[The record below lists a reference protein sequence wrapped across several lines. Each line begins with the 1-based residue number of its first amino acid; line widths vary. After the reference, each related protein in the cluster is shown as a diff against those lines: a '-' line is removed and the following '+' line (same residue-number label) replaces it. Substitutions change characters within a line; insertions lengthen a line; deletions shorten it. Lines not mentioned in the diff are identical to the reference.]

1 MQAVHGWLATIDL
14 RLLVA
19 NMEVLKTTAISEK
32 KAAKL
37 LKKFVASKEEEEN
50 ADLVINEEVKV
61 QLTQVL
67 AHLEGKK
74 PQIQLQQDEYQFGQ
88 Y

>member
-1 MQAVHGWLATIDL
+1 
-14 RLLVA
+14 
-19 NMEVLKTTAISEK
+19 MEVLKTTAISEK
-32 KAAKL
+32 AAAKL
-37 LKKFVASKEEEEN
+37 LKKFVDSKEGEEN
-50 ADLVINEEVKV
+50 TDLMMNEEVTF

-74 PQIQLQQDEYQFGQ
+74 PQIQRQQDEYQYEQ

>member
-1 MQAVHGWLATIDL
+1 M
-14 RLLVA
+14 
-19 NMEVLKTTAISEK
+19 
-32 KAAKL
+32 
-37 LKKFVASKEEEEN
+37 
-50 ADLVINEEVKV
+50 NEEVKF
-61 QLTQVL
+61 QLAQVL

>member
-1 MQAVHGWLATIDL
+1 
-14 RLLVA
+14 
-19 NMEVLKTTAISEK
+19 MEVLKTTVISEK

-37 LKKFVASKEEEEN
+37 LKKFVDSKEEEEN
-50 ADLVINEEVKV
+50 ADLMMNEEVKF
-61 QLTQVL
+61 QLAQVL

-74 PQIQLQQDEYQFGQ
+74 PQIQQQDEVQFGQ